1 MSRPIPFTR
10 VENWLFALPVWKSQ
24 LESMREQLS
33 RIPGLTQKFDLVPIY
48 GKGQK
53 NEAILNE
60 VIRRLQLQNVE
71 IPLMELK
78 IDVLEAAIHSLQEE
92 DQQFVEERYM
102 RRLPSMLVME
112 KLGFTHRMYYKRRKR
127 LLSHIYRFVGGE
139 ASILFVDDKEANSDA
154 DSSDDSEE

>member
-1 MSRPIPFTR
+1 
-10 VENWLFALPVWKSQ
+10 
-24 LESMREQLS
+24 MREQLS

-71 IPLMELK
+71 IPLWELK

-112 KLGFTHRMYYKRRKR
+112 KLGLTHRMFYKRRKR

-139 ASILFVDDKEANSDA
+139 ASILFVEGEEEANSDA
-154 DSSDDSEE
+154 GSSDHSEE

>member
-33 RIPGLTQKFDLVPIY
+33 RIPRLTQKFDLASIY

-60 VIRRLQLQNVE
+60 INRRLQLQNVE
-71 IPLMELK
+71 IPLMELR
-78 IDVLEAAIHSLQEE
+78 IDVLEAAIHSLHEE

-102 RRLPSMLVME
+102 SCLPSRLVME
-112 KLGFTHRMYYKRRKR
+112 KLGFTHGRYYKRRKR
-127 LLSHIYRFVGGE
+127 LLSATFTV
-139 ASILFVDDKEANSDA
+139 L
-154 DSSDDSEE
+154 